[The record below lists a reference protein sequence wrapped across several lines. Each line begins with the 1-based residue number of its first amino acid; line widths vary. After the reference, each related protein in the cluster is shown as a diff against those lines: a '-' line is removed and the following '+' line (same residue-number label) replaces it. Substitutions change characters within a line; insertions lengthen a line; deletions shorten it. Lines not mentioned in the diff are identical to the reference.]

1 MELTPKQQTVELVK
15 KSENILITTSQDARG
30 DGIASSLALVH
41 ILEKMGKQVIFL
53 LSEGIHKSFHFLPG
67 IEKVK
72 EDFLDIRDF
81 IISLSLDKTKVERIS
96 YKVDG
101 DKLHFFISPRGN
113 NFEEEDVSFSYGNF
127 KFDLVMVL
135 DSPDLENL
143 GNVYDSNTEIFH
155 NMPIIN
161 IDHHSGNDYFGTVNL
176 VDLQASSTSEI
187 LVSVIES
194 LDPKLVDENVATC
207 LLAGIISSTNSF
219 QSSNTTP
226 KSLTVTAQLIA
237 AGANHENVV
246 RNLFKTKSFQMLKI
260 WGSILS
266 NVKIDKQNKILWS
279 EVSQDELKDQ
289 DSREIAQGV
298 LDELL
303 TTAPNI
309 KVYFLFLERDNSL
322 KVFVKTSRD
331 VEAGKI
337 TYLFGGSGRAQNGE
351 FEVNT
356 KDREISKV
364 LENILERVKEFLE
377 EAIPEV

>member
-1 MELTPKQQTVELVK
+1 
-15 KSENILITTSQDARG
+15 
-30 DGIASSLALVH
+30 
-41 ILEKMGKQVIFL
+41 
-53 LSEGIHKSFHFLPG
+53 
-67 IEKVK
+67 
-72 EDFLDIRDF
+72 
-81 IISLSLDKTKVERIS
+81 
-96 YKVDG
+96 
-101 DKLHFFISPRGN
+101 
-113 NFEEEDVSFSYGNF
+113 
-127 KFDLVMVL
+127 
-135 DSPDLENL
+135 
-143 GNVYDSNTEIFH
+143 
-155 NMPIIN
+155 MPIIN